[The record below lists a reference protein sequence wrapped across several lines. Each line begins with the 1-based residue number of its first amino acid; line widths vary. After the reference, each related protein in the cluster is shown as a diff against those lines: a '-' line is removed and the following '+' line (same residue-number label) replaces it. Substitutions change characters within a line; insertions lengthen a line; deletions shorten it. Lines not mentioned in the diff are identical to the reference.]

1 MTKYFPKSPRSYGES
16 ISVSVDLSNY
26 AKKKLILKILLI
38 LTLQDL
44 H

>member
-1 MTKYFPKSPRSYGES
+1 MDKTLALVLIFL
-16 ISVSVDLSNY
+16 IMQQ
-26 AKKKLILKILLI
+26 KLILKILLI